1 MFELSDK
8 AKKLQAQLHEFMD
21 AHIYPNEHKHH
32 EQVEQAENRWA
43 PVPIVEEL
51 KVKAKAAGL
60 WNLFLPDSEFGA
72 GLTNYEYAHLCEVM
86 GRSAMA
92 PEVFN
97 CSAPDTGNMETIAR
111 YGNKEQQ
118 DKWLKPLLD
127 GEIRSCFSMTEPDVA
142 SSDATNIACEIRR
155 EGDEY
160 VINGRKWWSSGA
172 MTTTS
177 KIAIVMG
184 KTDPGAEKHKQQSM
198 ILVPLDTPGVKMI
211 RPLTVFGYDH
221 APHGHAEIQYDNV
234 RVPVDNILLGE
245 GRGFEIAQGRLG
257 PGRIH
262 HCMRTIGVAERAL
275 ELMCKRANAREA
287 FGKPLS
293 SFDSIRKDIARS
305 RMEIEQARL
314 MTLKAAHMM
323 DTVGNKVA
331 RQEIAMIKVIAPS
344 MALKVLDRAIQV
356 HGGAG
361 VSQDTF
367 LAEAWAKVRT
377 LRLADGPDEVH
388 LDSVAKIELR
398 KYHHGHSH
406 ASVYEDRMMVNPLF
420 DMTGKVA
427 LITGSTKGIGRSIAE
442 EMARLGAKVVISSR
456 KADACEQVA
465 NDLKEQGYEAIAI
478 PCHVGKKEDLQNLV
492 DKTNEAWGSID
503 VLVCNAATN
512 PVYGT
517 TAEMTDEAWD
527 KIMDTNVKGTFW
539 LTNMVL
545 PQMAEKGEGAVVLL
559 SSIAGIRGN
568 TTIGTYGVSKA
579 AEAALARNLA
589 VEWGPKGIRVNS
601 IAPGLIKTD
610 FAKALWEDPVR
621 VKRAEDKTP
630 LRRIGDPVDIAGL
643 AVFLSTKASAYVTGQ
658 VIVADGGETIC

>member
-1 MFELSDK
+1 
-8 AKKLQAQLHEFMD
+8 
-21 AHIYPNEHKHH
+21 
-32 EQVEQAENRWA
+32 
-43 PVPIVEEL
+43 
-51 KVKAKAAGL
+51 
-60 WNLFLPDSEFGA
+60 
-72 GLTNYEYAHLCEVM
+72 
-86 GRSAMA
+86 
-92 PEVFN
+92 
-97 CSAPDTGNMETIAR
+97 
-111 YGNKEQQ
+111 
-118 DKWLKPLLD
+118 
-127 GEIRSCFSMTEPDVA
+127 MT
-142 SSDATNIACEIRR
+142 
-155 EGDEY
+155 
-160 VINGRKWWSSGA
+160 
-172 MTTTS
+172 
-177 KIAIVMG
+177 
-184 KTDPGAEKHKQQSM
+184 
-198 ILVPLDTPGVKMI
+198 
-211 RPLTVFGYDH
+211 
-221 APHGHAEIQYDNV
+221 
-234 RVPVDNILLGE
+234 
-245 GRGFEIAQGRLG
+245 
-257 PGRIH
+257 
-262 HCMRTIGVAERAL
+262 
-275 ELMCKRANAREA
+275 
-287 FGKPLS
+287 
-293 SFDSIRKDIARS
+293 
-305 RMEIEQARL
+305 
-314 MTLKAAHMM
+314 
-323 DTVGNKVA
+323 
-331 RQEIAMIKVIAPS
+331 
-344 MALKVLDRAIQV
+344 
-356 HGGAG
+356 
-361 VSQDTF
+361 
-367 LAEAWAKVRT
+367 
-377 LRLADGPDEVH
+377 
-388 LDSVAKIELR
+388 
-398 KYHHGHSH
+398 
-406 ASVYEDRMMVNPLF
+406 NPLF

-465 NDLKEQGYEAIAI
+465 NELKEQGYEAIAI

-492 DKTNEAWGSID
+492 DKTNEAWGAID

-517 TAEMTDEAWD
+517 TAEMTDDAWD